1 MSTLELKQKLF
12 KQIELTDN
20 DEVLEQICR
29 ILKLGSFRQEIN
41 PINIKLKA
49 SIDEGHEDYRQGRFV
64 TNEVAKREFRKI
76 GKRLK

>member
-29 ILKLGSFRQEIN
+29 ILKLGSFRQEN
-41 PINIKLKA
+41 NLINIKLKA
-49 SIDEGHEDYRQGRFV
+49 SIDEGHEDYR
-64 TNEVAKREFRKI
+64 
-76 GKRLK
+76 

>member
-29 ILKLGSFRQEIN
+29 ILKLGSFRQEN
-41 PINIKLKA
+41 NQINIKLKA
-49 SIDEGHEDYRQGRFV
+49 SIDEGHEDYR
-64 TNEVAKREFRKI
+64 
-76 GKRLK
+76 

>member
-29 ILKLGSFRQEIN
+29 ILELGSFKQEN
-41 PINIKLKA
+41 NQINIKLKV
-49 SIDEGHEDYRQGRFV
+49 SIDEGHEDYR
-64 TNEVAKREFRKI
+64 
-76 GKRLK
+76 